1 MTRPIAVEVKLRQ
14 EQIAQ
19 KILETTLN
27 VLEVEDPEV
36 LFSLEQKESTKYKDT
51 MMIISLVAR
60 SMDIPLNRL
69 AACTNRSYATVKL
82 YANCATSNLS
92 RNNFKY
98 NLNAV
103 RRKMGLPALT
113 DGKRKLFTFTPQE
126 ETKIE
131 LAKLGAKAFMEKY
144 AKPKKMFKPSY

>member
-36 LFSLEQKESTKYKDT
+36 LFSLEQKESPKYKDT

-69 AACTNRSYATVKL
+69 AACTNRSYATVRL
-82 YANCATSNLS
+82 YANCAASNLS
-92 RNNFKY
+92 RSDFKY

-126 ETKIE
+126 ETRIE
-131 LAKLGAKAFMEKY
+131 LAKLRAKAFMEKY
-144 AKPKKMFKPSY
+144 AKPKKTFKPSY

>member
-14 EQIAQ
+14 TQTAQ

-27 VLEVEDPEV
+27 VLEVEDPEA

-51 MMIISLVAR
+51 MMIVGLVAK

-69 AACTNRSYATVKL
+69 ATCTNRSYATVKL

-92 RNNFKY
+92 RSDFKY

-113 DGKRKLFTFTPQE
+113 DGKRKLFPLTPQE
-126 ETKIE
+126 ETRIE
-131 LAKLGAKAFMEKY
+131 LAKLRAKAYMDKY

>member
-19 KILETTLN
+19 NILETTLN

-69 AACTNRSYATVKL
+69 AACTNRCYATVRL
-82 YANCATSNLS
+82 YANCAEGNLS
-92 RNNFKY
+92 RSDFKY

-113 DGKRKLFTFTPQE
+113 DGKRRLFTFTPQE

-131 LAKLGAKAFMEKY
+131 LAKLRAKAYMDKY